1 MADQKTVNDLLFG
14 ASFILDSTPLNNP
27 DISHILLQHDIYLL
41 PAADLNSFL
50 KRLRSDQGQESLRA
64 LRDAIDSILES

>member
-27 DISHILLQHDIYLL
+27 EISHILQQHTLYLL
-41 PAADLNSFL
+41 PEADLHYVL